1 MRRPMARQWRAQL
14 RAQLLDGGAGQQ
26 ARVARQVL
34 ERQRQP
40 EVGHH
45 ADQAFLQAV
54 GHRVIDPVR
63 RQAAVQVVGGHRRAH
78 EQEIVVEVVA
88 VQDAA
93 RHRVEEGLGAL
104 GLAVVR
110 QQADEFLL
118 HLLPERG
125 LRIVQRGGP
134 AVRAAGAVRGGFAVG
149 RVRAVRARRAAGP
162 AAQRAFEL
170 RGAFAHA
177 HVVVL
182 DALARQAL
190 DAVPVARFIQ
200 RLGAARCS
208 GTTRSGGR
216 SRPGCAGR
224 RRAARAGNGR
234 LLDALDVGHA
244 DHGGTRAGRWIRP
257 FRRTT
262 RGRSACGGFRWCRR
276 RSRRAWR
283 RATGGPPGIH

>member
-1 MRRPMARQWRAQL
+1 MDLAVAGDAPADVARQL

-54 GHRVIDPVR
+54 GHRVIDPVGR
-63 RQAAVQVVGGHRRAH
+63 HAAVQVVGGHGWAH

-93 RHRVEEGLGAL
+93 GHRVEEGLGAL

-125 LRIVQRGGP
+125 LRIVQRGGL
-134 AVRAAGAVRGGFAVG
+134 AVRAASAVRGGFAVG
-149 RVRAVRARRAAGP
+149 RVRAVRPAAP
-162 AAQRAFEL
+162 PAAAQRAFE

-200 RLGAARCS
+200 RLARC
-208 GTTRSGGR
+208 
-216 SRPGCAGR
+216 
-224 RRAARAGNGR
+224 
-234 LLDALDVGHA
+234 AL
-244 DHGGTRAGRWIRP
+244 
-257 FRRTT
+257 
-262 RGRSACGGFRWCRR
+262 
-276 RSRRAWR
+276 
-283 RATGGPPGIH
+283 